1 MAFSAIS
8 TVAELHL
15 SSISLAEN
23 CSRLCRFGQTGAIF
37 NKSTNRGMGMNNRK
51 LAMAAFGS
59 ALLASAPAYAFGDMG
74 KAPTMQG
81 TYVSGEGGYLL
92 LDDRD
97 IPGFGIANTPGKF
110 HDVFVSPD
118 TGWFAGGAIGYAR
131 PEPNDGLWFERIEGY
146 AQFWNA
152 EDSVTRHSPRNGQ
165 AGITSVDAKNL
176 VGAFDDRG
184 RAGASWDSAEG
195 GLKFERDSIYN
206 ETTSITWV
214 INPFIR
220 AMDQSAFGA
229 CDCARR
235 TGDVS
240 DWMYGVVFAAEP
252 EKWVTQNVAL
262 VGRLGAG
269 FYGFNSD
276 GTFDSHGT
284 AFGPGPDPL
293 KAHVNDSDDGVGFRG
308 QLGAGLKF
316 KLGNGSRLETFAEA
330 DYFSDVG
337 TIHLPSNT
345 LNASHPANSDSD
357 DLWELRAGARLTF
370 AISGGGA
377 N

>member
-1 MAFSAIS
+1 
-8 TVAELHL
+8 
-15 SSISLAEN
+15 
-23 CSRLCRFGQTGAIF
+23 
-37 NKSTNRGMGMNNRK
+37 MGMNNRK

-74 KAPTMQG
+74 KAPTVQG

-316 KLGNGSRLETFAEA
+316 RLGNGSRLETFAEA

-345 LNASHPANSDSD
+345 VNASKPANSNSD

>member
-1 MAFSAIS
+1 
-8 TVAELHL
+8 
-15 SSISLAEN
+15 
-23 CSRLCRFGQTGAIF
+23 
-37 NKSTNRGMGMNNRK
+37 MNNRK
-51 LAMAAFGS
+51 WALAAFGS

-74 KAPTMQG
+74 KAPTVQG

-97 IPGFGIANTPGKF
+97 IPGFGIANSPGKF
-110 HDVFVSPD
+110 HDIFVSPD

-146 AQFWNA
+146 AQFWSA
-152 EDSVTRHSPRNGQ
+152 DDSATQHSPQNGQ
-165 AGITSVDAKNL
+165 AGISSVDAKAL

-184 RAGASWDSAEG
+184 RAGASRDSAEG

-220 AMDQSAFGA
+220 NMSEDAFGA

-235 TGDVS
+235 TGNVD
-240 DWMYGVVFAAEP
+240 DWLYGVVFAAEP

-276 GTFDSHGT
+276 GTFDSRGT
-284 AFGPGPDPL
+284 ANFGPGPDPL
-293 KAHVNDSDDGVGFRG
+293 KAHINDSDDGIGFRG

-316 KLGNGSRLETFAEA
+316 KLGTGARLETFAEA

-345 LNASHPANSDSD
+345 LNASQPANSDSD
-357 DLWELRAGARLTF
+357 HLWELRAGARLTF